1 MDSVAKS
8 YLEKMLEG
16 CKMGMSQIDE
26 ALTSVGEQLDQIV
39 SQKEQMEDQREEIRT
54 TQVDLEKLLGVTD
67 EESEED

>member
-16 CKMGMSQIDE
+16 CKMGMTQIDE
-26 ALTSVGEQLDQIV
+26 ALKSVEDNLEQIN
-39 SQKEQMEDQREEIRT
+39 SQKEQMEDQREEILT
-54 TQVDLEKLLGVTD
+54 TKVDLEKLLGVTD

>member
-26 ALTSVGEQLDQIV
+26 ALTSGEQLDQIV
-39 SQKEQMEDQREEIRT
+39 SQKEQMEDQREEILT
-54 TQVDLEKLLGVTD
+54 TKVDLEKLLGVTD
-67 EESEED
+67 EESETD